1 MSFRVATGTNF
12 LMFRRMLSGA
22 TQASSLASERLTSGK
37 RILKPSDDPA
47 AASIIS
53 GVRDGNARIKQF
65 LRNLTTAD
73 RQWAQ
78 IETANRGMIDLM
90 NRAKELAIQGN
101 NGTLAES
108 EREILAEEVA
118 QISQELLSLS
128 NTQIDGQYIFA
139 GFRSD
144 TVPFSLDA
152 AHPNANPAAIY
163 AGDSNTR
170 RIEVSENQFID
181 IQLRVDDLLTGT
193 GAVGETPAFQ
203 ALADLEASLR
213 NNIVD
218 DDDPN
223 SVGAALEQIN
233 SSVTDLI
240 NRVATVGAQTNRI
253 TQTRDR
259 LEAQKNLNVDFI
271 SQLEDVD
278 FAEATFEFQKANISL
293 QAAVQSAGAI
303 LQSPSLMQFLG

>member
-12 LMFRRMLSGA
+12 LMFRRMLSNA
-22 TQASSLASERLTSGK
+22 TQASSLASERMTSGK

-47 AASIIS
+47 AANVIA
-53 GVRDGNARIKQF
+53 GVRNGNARIDQF

-78 IETANRGMIDLM
+78 IETANRGMVDLM

-101 NGTLAES
+101 NGTLGAS
-108 EREILAEEVA
+108 EREILAEEVK
-118 QISQELLSLS
+118 QISQELLSIA
-128 NTQIDGQYIFA
+128 NTQIDGQYIYS

-144 TVPFSLDA
+144 TIPFVLDA
-152 AHPNANPAAIY
+152 AHPNANPAATY

-170 RIEVSENQFID
+170 RIEIAENQFID
-181 IQLRVDDLLTGT
+181 IQLRMDDLLTGT

-203 ALADLEASLR
+203 ALADLEAALR
-213 NNIVD
+213 NNNID
-218 DDDPN
+218 DTDPN
-223 SVGAALEQIN
+223 SVGSALDQIN

-240 NRVATVGAQTNRI
+240 NRVATVGSQTNRI

-259 LEAQKNLNVDFI
+259 LLAQKNLNVDFI

-278 FAEATFEFQKANISL
+278 LAEAAFEFEKANIAL

-303 LQSPSLMQFLG
+303 LQSPSLMQFLS